1 MSVSSIIIADD
12 HPMFREAS
20 VQLLKR
26 LQPQANILTT
36 DTVKDTF
43 SLLRSY
49 SDVKL
54 VLLDLSLPDSIGIE
68 GLERLKRSFPDI
80 PVAIISATFDPSTIA
95 RALKVGILGFV
106 PKSEAMITI
115 FEAFE
120 TILNNEQWLPKSYQE
135 HLDKTAEAST
145 SIFNDLTPT
154 QLKVLTHMREGENN
168 KTIAEALFV
177 TEATVKAHITAI
189 FRKLNVSNRTQAVL
203 VSDYIN
209 LT

>member
-20 VQLLKR
+20 VQLIKR
-26 LQPQANILTT
+26 LEPQSNILTT
-36 DTVKDTF
+36 DTIKDTF

-49 SDVKL
+49 SDIKL
-54 VLLDLSLPDSIGIE
+54 VFLDLSLPDSIGIE
-68 GLERLKRSFPDI
+68 GLERLKRSFPDV
-80 PVAIISATFDPSTIA
+80 PVAIISATFDPSTIS
-95 RALKVGILGFV
+95 RALRVGALGFV

-189 FRKLNVSNRTQAVL
+189 FRKLNVNNRTQAVL

>member
-20 VQLLKR
+20 VQLIKR
-26 LQPQANILTT
+26 LEPQSNILTT
-36 DTVKDTF
+36 DTIKDTF

-49 SDVKL
+49 SDIKL
-54 VLLDLSLPDSIGIE
+54 VFLDLSLPDSIGIE
-68 GLERLKRSFPDI
+68 GLERLKRSFPDV
-80 PVAIISATFDPSTIA
+80 PVAIISATFDPSTIS
-95 RALKVGILGFV
+95 RALRVGALGFV

-135 HLDKTAEAST
+135 HLDKTTEAGD

-189 FRKLNVSNRTQAVL
+189 FRKLNVNNRTQAVL

>member
-20 VQLLKR
+20 VQLIKR
-26 LQPQANILTT
+26 LEPQSNILTT
-36 DTVKDTF
+36 DTIKDTF

-49 SDVKL
+49 SDIKL
-54 VLLDLSLPDSIGIE
+54 VFLDLSLPDSIGIE
-68 GLERLKRSFPDI
+68 GLERLKRSFPDV
-80 PVAIISATFDPSTIA
+80 PVAIISATFDPSTIS
-95 RALKVGILGFV
+95 RALRVGALGFV